1 MYKEKKNC
9 CRYYGV
15 PAVILLMS
23 IIILI
28 AFWRENVFPFGDKI
42 LIYNDMQYQYL
53 DFFMW
58 FRNML
63 HGEDSLLY
71 SFNMGMGGSTIT
83 LLAYYLASPLNLLSY
98 FVQPEHMAEF
108 LTVLIP
114 IKLVLCGAMAYI
126 YLEKRFSLLWVFEV
140 VLASSYG
147 LMGYNILQCT
157 NIMWLDG
164 VIILPLIALGIH
176 RLVWKRKSA
185 IYFFALAYGIISNW
199 YIGYM
204 LCIFSVLY
212 LVFELIL
219 FYENE
224 CALKMKELLG
234 KIMGFGIDSLL
245 AVGASCFLFLPQT
258 LQMSRNG
265 EGFDFSIF
273 SPVFGFSFLD
283 GFRDLYLEGDKLTWS
298 EMSPPIYVGSF
309 VLLLVVLFFLSKKV
323 SMLKKYVGA
332 AFLLGMMFV
341 FCFRPLN
348 YIFTAFKIPSSHTYR
363 YAFIFSFFMI
373 VVAAMSIEAI
383 YDHLSCNVKRGLAIL
398 LAALF
403 LLDYVKPYSNREMA
417 YLSGIIIVLV
427 SIALIMLDTHRKKMC
442 VLAFAIVICCNI
454 TEFSQKLQME
464 FATYTNSREMYVNY
478 NKVIRT
484 SVNEIKENDNEF
496 YRIDKTFTRPVS
508 GGCNNESMAFGY
520 SGISNYSSANNVK
533 SAQLMKSLGYT
544 GDTTL
549 VTYTPILAMDALMG
563 VKYIYS
569 DKDLPGCN
577 KVVETGMDS
586 IGIYENPYALPLA
599 YGVADAAGEIEF
611 GMNALENQELLYE
624 AILGES
630 LELYCQ
636 GETNVKDSDYN
647 TYIEWNVTVNKN
659 GPFYI
664 YFSNGQDGMSLYV
677 NGEYIASNTWYN
689 NQVKYLGDYQQ
700 GDVVTVR
707 IETGGHA
714 FVEDYGIYTGTLNME
729 VFEGAIQRLKSSQLE
744 ITKVKGASISAVSDS
759 REERKIVFTIPY
771 EEGWTIEINGESQ
784 AYHKALDTFIGI
796 IIPEG
801 KCKIEMHY
809 TVPGLKLGCL
819 ITLVS
824 FLLFLGKRKW
834 IILNEIKVRINEG
847 VESAKK
853 LEQKRGE

>member
-1 MYKEKKNC
+1 MHREKKSC
-9 CRYYGV
+9 FRYYSI
-15 PAVILLMS
+15 PAVILLIS
-23 IIILI
+23 VIILI

-98 FVQPEHMAEF
+98 FVRPEHMAEF

-114 IKLVLCGAMAYI
+114 IKLVLCGVTAYI
-126 YLEKRFSLLWVFEV
+126 YLEKRFAVLPAFEV
-140 VLASSYG
+140 IMASSYG

-164 VIILPLIALGIH
+164 VIILPLIALGIY
-176 RLVWKRKSA
+176 RLVWERKSI

-204 LCIFSVLY
+204 LCIFAVLY

-224 CALKMKELLG
+224 YTLNIKELIR
-234 KIMGFGIDSLL
+234 KIVGFGIDSLL

-265 EGFDFSIF
+265 EGFDLSIF

-332 AFLLGMMFV
+332 FFLLGMMFV

-373 VVAAMSIEAI
+373 VVAAMCVDAI
-383 YDHLSCNVKRGLAIL
+383 HDHLSDNVKKGLAVL

-427 SIALIMLDTHRKKMC
+427 SIALIVLNTKRKKLC
-442 VLAFAIVICCNI
+442 VLAFAVIICCNI

-464 FATYTNSREMYVNY
+464 FATYTNSRETYVNY
-478 NKVIRT
+478 NKAIRT
-484 SVNEIKENDNEF
+484 SVDKITENDNGF

-520 SGISNYSSANNVK
+520 SSISNYSSANNVK
-533 SAQLMKSLGYT
+533 AAQLMKSLGYT

-549 VTYTPILAMDALMG
+549 VTYTPILAMDALLG

-569 DKDLPGCN
+569 DKDVPGCN
-577 KVVETGMDS
+577 LVEETVMDN

-599 YGVADAAGEIEF
+599 YGIADAAGEIEF

-624 AILGES
+624 AILGKDID
-630 LELYCQ
+630 LYSW
-636 GETNVKDSDYN
+636 GENVVKDSDYAS
-647 TYIEWNVTVNKN
+647 YIEWNVSVNKS
-659 GPFYI
+659 GPLYV
-664 YFSNGQDGMSLYV
+664 YFSNGQEGMNLYV
-677 NGEYIASNTWYN
+677 NGEYLSSNTWYN

-700 GDVVTVR
+700 GETVTVR
-707 IETGGHA
+707 IDTGGYA
-714 FVEDYGIYTGTLNME
+714 FTEDYGIYTGTLNME
-729 VFEGAIQRLKSSQLE
+729 VFEEAIQTLKAGGFD
-744 ITKVKGASISAVSDS
+744 IVNMGNASISATSS
-759 REERKIVFTIPY
+759 SEGEREIVLTIPY
-771 EEGWTIEINGESQ
+771 EEGWTIEVNGESKS
-784 AYHKALDTFIGI
+784 YHKVLDAFIGI
-796 IIPEG
+796 EIPEG
-801 KCKIEMHY
+801 KCKIEMYY
-809 TVPGLKLGCL
+809 TVPGLRIGFI
-819 ITLVS
+819 ITLIS
-824 FLLFLGKRKW
+824 LGLFLGKRRVGC
-834 IILNEIKVRINEG
+834 ILRR
-847 VESAKK
+847 ESV
-853 LEQKRGE
+853 